1 MKFKLRYW
9 TYDDLES
16 VFHNA
21 NSPDII
27 RFMSDE
33 FPNSIEK
40 WKTFIDYT
48 VNDKTVLYLAIEIG
62 GNAVG
67 GIGITPQKGIKR
79 KNAELGYWLG
89 KDYWG
94 QGVMTKAINEIIK
107 LSFEKFEINRI
118 YATPFETNVA
128 SHKVL
133 EKAGFILEAKFEKA
147 IIKDEIV
154 LNELV
159 YAIRR

>member
-21 NSPDII
+21 SNPDII

-40 WKTFIDYT
+40 WKTFIDYAT
-48 VNDKTVLYLAIEIG
+48 NDKTVLYLAIEIG

-94 QGVMTKAINEIIK
+94 QGVITEAINEIVK

-118 YATPFETNVA
+118 YATPFETNIA
-128 SHKVL
+128 SHKAL
-133 EKAGFILEAKFEKA
+133 EKAGFILEAKLSKS
-147 IIKDEIV
+147 IIKYEI
-154 LNELV
+154 LLDELV